1 MMPTYNEAY
10 SLSETVIQ
18 LLGTVKEVD
27 VLIVDDNS
35 PDGTAGIAM
44 KLAETSPRVRVLNR
58 ASKLGLGPAYLEG
71 FQYAL
76 ANKYQL
82 IVEMDADGSHR
93 ADDLNKILEAAQ
105 DADLVI
111 GSRWMS
117 GGAVNNWPLS
127 RRLLSRGGN
136 VFARMMLGTQIQ
148 DMTSGFRAYRADFL
162 EKLIALPLSSKGY
175 SFQVELAY
183 RANQEGKVVEVPIT
197 FVEREEGKSKMT
209 LGIVIEALLK
219 IQLWGLKRF
228 FS

>member
-44 KLAETSPRVRVLNR
+44 KLAERSPRIKVLNR

-76 ANKYQL
+76 ANNYQL

-117 GGAVNNWPLS
+117 GGAVSNWPQS

-183 RANQEGKVVEVPIT
+183 RASQEGKVVEVPIT

>member
-35 PDGTAGIAM
+35 PDGTAGIAL
-44 KLAETSPRVRVLNR
+44 KLAETSSRVRVLNR

-93 ADDLNKILEAAQ
+93 ADDLNKILESTK

-111 GSRWMS
+111 GSRWIS

-127 RRLLSRGGN
+127 RTLLSRGGN

-183 RANQEGKVVEVPIT
+183 RASQEGKVVEVPIT

-209 LGIVIEALLK
+209 LGIVLEALLK